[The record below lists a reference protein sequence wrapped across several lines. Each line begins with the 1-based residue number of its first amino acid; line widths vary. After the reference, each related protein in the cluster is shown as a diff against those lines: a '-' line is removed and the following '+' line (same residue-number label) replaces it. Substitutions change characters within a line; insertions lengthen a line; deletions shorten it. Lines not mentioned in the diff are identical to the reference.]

1 MGCRAHKPGL
11 PTEGGIGAL
20 RGGCFRP
27 VPVSP
32 VGGPA
37 HSPLQVLC

>member
-20 RGGCFRP
+20 REFVSALFRCL
-27 VPVSP
+27 SL
-32 VGGPA
+32 PA